1 MWKEHFV
8 KVVSFYLFFLV
19 HTKASLSMLV
29 EELKHGPESLKLCL
43 EQTSQIDRK
52 LEKISEL
59 SYDELQEVFIKET

>member
-1 MWKEHFV
+1 
-8 KVVSFYLFFLV
+8 
-19 HTKASLSMLV
+19 MLV